1 MSTLLCHI
9 LGSRLEVLSCGAFE
23 IQLGFV
29 SPYFELCLDRC
40 CVLKYILRFF
50 FVQATFQQF
59 QKRYGGVGMVINKE
73 QDNNLLLS
81 IFQCCDIRILTVCF
95 KLLRTIVQHLKRD
108 KAGNGKL
115 CLMMN
120 KITICF

>member
-1 MSTLLCHI
+1 MSPLLCHI
-9 LGSRLEVLSCGAFE
+9 LGSLFEVLSCGGFE

-40 CVLKYILRFF
+40 VLKYILKFF

-59 QKRYGGVGMVINKE
+59 QKRYGGAGMVMNNE

-81 IFQCCDIRILTVCF
+81 MFQCCDIRILTVCF
-95 KLLRTIVQHLKRD
+95 KLLQTVVQYLKRD
-108 KAGNGKL
+108 KAGNGKRY
-115 CLMMN
+115 LMMN